1 MSMEPTKV
9 KGEILG
15 KPRSPRSF
23 CLVKLG
29 SFIVFL
35 ETHCASLHTG
45 VFFYWKV
52 RVVRKL
58 RDLFEIGAS

>member
-1 MSMEPTKV
+1 MSMELTKV
-9 KGEILG
+9 KGEMLG

-29 SFIVFL
+29 SFSVFL
-35 ETHCASLHTG
+35 ETQCVILHTG

-58 RDLFEIGAS
+58 RD